1 MPATY
6 KCSKC
11 GGKLIIDVSNSTF
24 EKYKRYNIYL
34 LQKYGDKIDISLLKW
49 GGYYETGL
57 RDGGTVTINGKTL
70 TCYPW

>member
-1 MPATY
+1 MISFTEPT
-6 KCSKC
+6 
-11 GGKLIIDVSNSTF
+11 GQLMRILH
-24 EKYKRYNIYL
+24 IYL